1 MAGLRRKC
9 GSVHCGVARRWLEH
23 GALLLRPHCRDSK
36 RLRYKCMRQ
45 VDFGLSFFFV
55 CRVDTRARISALE
68 QLEIRARR
76 PNANVPCN
84 GHSKRQSCS
93 SGGPPRRQPPKH
105 CRRQLSVQG
114 PFAHVKLPS
123 AACAPAPSHAWPSD
137 FASLNI
143 FLLRLRLVKHGLFGP
158 IDLYA
163 PCHSRLL
170 ATWCGSKH
178 AVVDWKVMESKW
190 GTRCGPAALVP
201 AIGLVQGKGRKAQA
215 TRRVNDALRSR
226 ALPPVSGLSCKVP
239 SACLLPTVKQSVR
252 SAIANCSLG
261 WNDHERVWA
270 MSRVRFV
277 VASPSK
283 FRDQFNAPKVSK
295 ELQSKRIDAASSLGV
310 LDGLRRVEKVWDVPV
325 RLSSSDA
332 SRAVEGCV
340 ASCCSKLGLCVSDV
354 AAATSCGVR
363 VLNSCPVCIQESRRQ
378 LATLVEYESYTAD
391 MRPCPDQAVVPGDKA
406 KKYMWLLPVWLYQ
419 HLLWHFALVA
429 KTWHVSCLSVQV
441 ANEWCLTVLH
451 CLLTDR
457 MKKFICFRRYRCVL
471 PYTYGTFKAKC
482 FRDGLHTCQRAGHS
496 CMRKIVS
503 FAGWPSRRRW
513 RFVHKALETLVRSF
527 VMSDEVWGLKDVC
540 KVMDSRMSTACA
552 HTCRS
557 FTCGRCGKNKPP
569 VVAFSADAGQFYETV
584 SPSVAVHM
592 TMQLARRVV
601 SATGKNTVTVL
612 RGRRRHAYLG
622 GSVYQQGATSYC
634 FLIFDLVL
642 AFAACMFMGLCRVG
656 DACFRME
663 GLPIGGVLSKV
674 AASIVLGCEEEA
686 WLHDVV
692 LRKRLGFA
700 ATTLLWDREVA
711 RARYVDD
718 VLWISG
724 VYCQQCLHLALDTMY
739 TVKFDIAS
747 DGPVVNWLDVSLDVN
762 SLQWSM
768 IQKPWVFPPY
778 WAAPSGF
785 LRSFFSGRFHRWYEV
800 PLDDVAWL
808 EAVLHVLHSLYH
820 HAWPASIVRAAFF
833 QARHILM
840 PRHQRMFL
848 KGFRGIWLLP
858 EANHRE

>member
-1 MAGLRRKC
+1 MFMLKPCGLLARFVVRSCGFLAAKDGVGPTRPFC
-9 GSVHCGVARRWLEH
+9 SLKTSTGKLFGEKIGLNIGPGPMFGVQSAVWFPCSLLLFFLTWMSQAFLALNVILVLRCIVGLLRVLTTLVWPGSAGSVGPFTTV
-23 GALLLRPHCRDSK
+23 LRADGLSMV
-36 RLRYKCMRQ
+36 LYF
-45 VDFGLSFFFV
+45 FGLTVEIASGCDTSACVKLILVCPSSSFV
-55 CRVDTRARISALE
+55 VWIRVLALVPWSSWRFA
-68 QLEIRARR
+68 LGR

-93 SGGPPRRQPPKH
+93 SGGPPRRRPPKH

-137 FASLNI
+137 FASLYV

-325 RLSSSDA
+325 RLSSFDA

-363 VLNSCPVCIQESRRQ
+363 VLNSCPMYIQ
-378 LATLVEYESYTAD
+378 
-391 MRPCPDQAVVPGDKA
+391 
-406 KKYMWLLPVWLYQ
+406 
-419 HLLWHFALVA
+419 
-429 KTWHVSCLSVQV
+429 
-441 ANEWCLTVLH
+441 
-451 CLLTDR
+451 
-457 MKKFICFRRYRCVL
+457 
-471 PYTYGTFKAKC
+471 
-482 FRDGLHTCQRAGHS
+482 
-496 CMRKIVS
+496 
-503 FAGWPSRRRW
+503 
-513 RFVHKALETLVRSF
+513 
-527 VMSDEVWGLKDVC
+527 
-540 KVMDSRMSTACA
+540 
-552 HTCRS
+552 
-557 FTCGRCGKNKPP
+557 
-569 VVAFSADAGQFYETV
+569 
-584 SPSVAVHM
+584 
-592 TMQLARRVV
+592 
-601 SATGKNTVTVL
+601 
-612 RGRRRHAYLG
+612 
-622 GSVYQQGATSYC
+622 
-634 FLIFDLVL
+634 
-642 AFAACMFMGLCRVG
+642 
-656 DACFRME
+656 
-663 GLPIGGVLSKV
+663 
-674 AASIVLGCEEEA
+674 
-686 WLHDVV
+686 
-692 LRKRLGFA
+692 
-700 ATTLLWDREVA
+700 
-711 RARYVDD
+711 
-718 VLWISG
+718 
-724 VYCQQCLHLALDTMY
+724 
-739 TVKFDIAS
+739 
-747 DGPVVNWLDVSLDVN
+747 
-762 SLQWSM
+762 
-768 IQKPWVFPPY
+768 
-778 WAAPSGF
+778 
-785 LRSFFSGRFHRWYEV
+785 
-800 PLDDVAWL
+800 
-808 EAVLHVLHSLYH
+808 
-820 HAWPASIVRAAFF
+820 
-833 QARHILM
+833 
-840 PRHQRMFL
+840 
-848 KGFRGIWLLP
+848 
-858 EANHRE
+858 